1 MFDPITV
8 GAFCFAFLAIGYT
21 LGVFQSRFLNKKA

>member
-1 MFDPITV
+1 MLDLITV
-8 GAFCFAFLAIGYT
+8 AAFSFSFLAIGYT

>member
-8 GAFCFAFLAIGYT
+8 GAFCFAFLAIGNS
-21 LGVFQSRFLNKKA
+21 LGVLQFRYLNKKA